1 MNVQVVQV
9 EVCGGLEVSVGGR
22 PIDIRK
28 TARQGRLTLAYL
40 ALRAGQPVTR
50 ADLMEHVWEDP
61 DPRKV
66 SSSLTQTLSR
76 LRAALGPDV
85 LVKLPNGGQCLSGDI
100 SVDLFEAEAEL
111 RAARSDFEHG
121 GASAVVKAAEIVLE
135 RLRGEVLLGDTAV
148 WLEPFR
154 AHAIDLRA
162 EAFALLAAAAL
173 RGGDAARAETAA
185 RRALELSETDELAWS
200 VLIEAQAKRA
210 GVARASATFHE
221 LRTLLNDGYGLT
233 PSARLIALHERL
245 LDQGAAESGPPTR
258 SDLPTRLKLA
268 TRTTFV
274 GRDDQWGALTGAF
287 ERVRAGSTG
296 LALVAGEPGIGKT
309 RLLAQLG
316 AWAHEAGTT
325 VFYGRCEED
334 VGAPYHPWIDVLRQ
348 CLATAPPEAVERH
361 RRAHGAVLGRLAP
374 DLAESHSIPQPV
386 LDPEAERFR
395 VFAAVRDLFGDLAGD
410 RPVLLMLDDL
420 HWADKP
426 TLLLLR
432 HLCASGGELRV
443 LVIAAYRSTD
453 VTDELA
459 ATVADLHEL
468 GGEQIALSGFS
479 YDEVIALMEANAGR
493 RELAPAERELAA
505 ELRSDTD
512 GNPFFVVQILR
523 NLIETGTITSD
534 DVGWRLTGA
543 MTARLPESVLAV
555 IGRRVQRLGP
565 AATRVL
571 RTASVIGQ
579 DFDLGVLAEVAGV
592 EEEVA
597 LDVLE
602 AAERARLISEIE
614 SGRFGFAHALVKKA
628 LEQELSRTRRARLH
642 AAIATALE
650 GADAP
655 AGEIANHLIAAGAPA
670 AQTVPAILR
679 AGRAALDRLGPDEA
693 ARWFATGLE
702 LLGAGDAID
711 RCELMIGL
719 GEAQRQAGDPEYR
732 RTLLDAAAAAQRI
745 GAAGALARAA
755 LANSRGFE
763 SASGNVDAD
772 RVASL
777 RAALASDEVAGDE
790 RARLLAQLQLELT
803 FVETLP
809 ERRRLSD
816 EAVALAADEA
826 TLAHVLWARHAVLW
840 TPDLLSE
847 HLVNAQQLESVARRL
862 GDLTTTF
869 WAACDRVLTSVWSA
883 DLEGVDRGL
892 ATMEDVAD
900 RVGQPILRWI
910 RLWYGSWRA
919 YLDGSLDQAVALAH
933 VAAEVGTASGQPDAQ
948 AFQIDQ
954 TLPVLWDRGELS
966 GMLPLLERVVAEQPG
981 LPVFGAW
988 LALALAEEQRFDE
1001 ARALLAGAAVADFA
1015 DVPWNI
1021 LWLPTTCLYA
1031 EVAALTGARREAELL
1046 CALLS
1051 PYPDLVVF
1059 NSSSILGTVSRFL
1072 GALAATLDDHAA
1084 ADAHYAR
1091 ALVLDERLASP
1102 TLAARTRTGWA
1113 AALRR
1118 DGDGDG
1124 DGDQF
1129 ARSAALLDQAMATA
1143 SEHGMGGLRWRFDA
1157 LRQEMTQE

>member
-1 MNVQVVQV
+1 VSAHVVQV
-9 EVCGGLEVSVGGR
+9 DVCGGLEVSVGGR
-22 PIDIRK
+22 RIDIRK

-66 SSSLTQTLSR
+66 SASLTQTLSR
-76 LRAALGPDV
+76 LRAALGPEV
-85 LVKLPNGGQCLSGDI
+85 LIKLPNGGQCLSGDI
-100 SVDLFEAEAEL
+100 SVDLVEAEAQL
-111 RAARSDFEHG
+111 RSARSDFEHG
-121 GASAVVKAAEIVLE
+121 GASAVLEAAEAVLE
-135 RLRGEVLLGDTAV
+135 RLRGEVLLGDTAM
-148 WLEPFR
+148 WLEPVR
-154 AHAIDLRA
+154 AHAVDLRA
-162 EAFALLAAAAL
+162 EAFALLGAAAL
-173 RGGDAARAETAA
+173 RAGDAARAEAAA
-185 RRALELSETDELAWS
+185 RSALELSEADELAWA
-200 VLIEAQAKRA
+200 VLIEAQAKRG

-221 LRTLLNDGYGLT
+221 LRALLGDNYGLT

-245 LDQGAAESGPPTR
+245 LAQGAGESASRAP
-258 SDLPTRLKLA
+258 SDLPARLKLA

-274 GRDDQWGALTGAF
+274 GRDDEWGALTAAF
-287 ERVRAGSTG
+287 ERVRSGPTG
-296 LALVAGEPGIGKT
+296 LALIAGEPGIGKT

-316 AWAHEAGTT
+316 AWAQERGAT

-334 VGAPYHPWIDVLRQ
+334 IGAPYHPWIDVLRQ
-348 CLATAPPEAVERH
+348 CLAAAPPEAVERH
-361 RRAHGAVLGRLAP
+361 RRAHGAALGRLAP
-374 DLAESHSIPQPV
+374 DLGESHSIPQPV

-395 VFAAVRDLFGDLAGD
+395 VFAAVRDLFGEVAHD
-410 RPVLLMLDDL
+410 RPALLMLDDL

-432 HLCASGGELRV
+432 HVFAGGGELPV
-443 LVIAAYRSTD
+443 LVVAAYRSTD
-453 VTDELA
+453 VTEELA
-459 ATVADLHEL
+459 ATVTDLRRE
-468 GGEQIALSGFS
+468 GGERIPLSGFS
-479 YDEVIALMEANAGR
+479 AAEVIALMEANAGR
-493 RELAPAERELAA
+493 RALAPAERELAA
-505 ELRSDTD
+505 ELRDDTN

-523 NLIETGTITSD
+523 NLIETGAITPD
-534 DVGWRLTGA
+534 DGGWRLTGTV
-543 MTARLPESVLAV
+543 TAHLPESVLEIV
-555 IGRRVQRLGP
+555 GRRVRRLGP

-571 RTASVIGQ
+571 RTAAVIGQ
-579 DFDLGVLAEVAGV
+579 EFDLDVLAEVAEV

-602 AAERARLISEIE
+602 AAEPARLIAEIK
-614 SGRFGFAHALVKKA
+614 SGRFGFAHALVKNA
-628 LEQELSRTRRARLH
+628 LAQELSRTRRARLH
-642 AAIATALE
+642 ARIAAALE
-650 GADAP
+650 ANRAP
-655 AGEIANHLIAAGAPA
+655 AGEIAHHWIAAGAPRP
-670 AQTVPAILR
+670 QTMPAVLR

-702 LLGAGDAID
+702 LLEAGDAAD

-719 GEAQRQAGDPEYR
+719 GEAQRQAGDPQFR

-772 RVASL
+772 RVATL
-777 RAALASDEVAGDE
+777 RAALASAEVVGNE

-803 FVETLP
+803 FVESLP

-816 EAVALAADEA
+816 EAVALASDEA

-847 HLVNAQQLESVARRL
+847 HLVNAQRLDSVARRL

-883 DLEGVDRGL
+883 DLEGIDGGL
-892 ATMEDVAD
+892 AAMETVAD
-900 RVGQPILRWI
+900 RVEQPILRWI

-919 YLDGSLDQAVALAH
+919 YLGGDLEKAAALAH
-933 VAAEVGTASGQPDAQ
+933 VAAEVGTACGQPDAQ

-954 TLPVLWDRGELS
+954 MLPVLWDRGELA

-988 LALALAEEQRFDE
+988 LALTLAEEQRFDE
-1001 ARALLAGAAVADFA
+1001 ARAQLSSAAVAGFT

-1021 LWLPTTCLYA
+1021 LWLPTMCLYA
-1031 EVAALTGARREAELL
+1031 EVAAVTGAQREAELL
-1046 CALLS
+1046 YRLLA
-1051 PYPDLVVF
+1051 PYPDQVAF

-1072 GALAATLDDHAA
+1072 GALAASLDDRVA

-1091 ALVLDERLASP
+1091 ALALDERLASP

-1118 DGDGDG
+1118 DGHT
-1124 DGDQF
+1124 DQLG
-1129 ARSAALLDQAMATA
+1129 RSAALLDQAMATA
-1143 SEHGMGGLRWRFDA
+1143 AERGMSGLRRRFDA